1 MSIRIIV
8 TGGTFDKKYDE
19 IEGQLTF
26 KESQLP
32 KILRQVRVTVPI
44 TFEINQLVDS
54 LYMTAEDRQSILS
67 ACQASKEDQI
77 IITHGT
83 DTMVDTAQILGQAEL
98 NKSIVLT
105 GAMIPYSVFGSD
117 ALFNLGSSVSVVQLL
132 PVGVYVV
139 MNGRVFSW
147 DNVQKDR
154 RQGVFEPLN

>member
-1 MSIRIIV
+1 
-8 TGGTFDKKYDE
+8 
-19 IEGQLTF
+19 
-26 KESQLP
+26 
-32 KILRQVRVTVPI
+32 
-44 TFEINQLVDS
+44 
-54 LYMTAEDRQSILS
+54 MTAEDRQSILS